1 MTIPAKLQHY
11 LAEHKA
17 AWDVFEHARTASSA
31 QTLRVTHLPAE
42 RLAKSVVLEDDNGYL
57 MVVLPASGRVHL
69 GQLSRQLDRRLRLAT
84 EPEVARLFDDC
95 DPGAVPAVGQAY
107 GVQTMVEDELMGQP
121 EIYFEAGD
129 HTELIHMS
137 RQQFIRLMAD
147 ARHGHFMAQPH

>member
-11 LAEHKA
+11 LTEHDVN
-17 AWDVFEHARTASSA
+17 WDVFEHPRTSTSA
-31 QTLRVTHLPAE
+31 QTLRVTQLPAE
-42 RLAKSVVLEDDNGYL
+42 RLAKSVVLQDDDGYL

-69 GQLSRQLDRRLRLAT
+69 GELSRQLDRKLRLAT

-95 DPGAVPAVGQAY
+95 DPGAIPVVGQAY
-107 GVQTMVEDELMGQP
+107 GVQTMVEDALMAQP

-137 RQQFIRLMAD
+137 HQQFTELMAG
-147 ARHGHFMAQPH
+147 APHGNFMAHGR